1 MATHLQ
7 SGEPLTVL
15 AVLLLAFWPMLNSVL
30 ITQEEVAILAQSPK
44 DVFCFSRTFEDLT
57 CFWDEPAL
65 AMQVERNYRFFYMY
79 KGEQHRECM
88 LSSERQNDGSWRHIC
103 LFPSDHN
110 SVRLF
115 IELYVEVLDSFTNET
130 ILSQNL
136 SVETVGLISPPE
148 NITADWPRVARQL
161 HVTWDPPRLSYV
173 EFLAYEVLYG
183 VEDSWQPPSMIEVG
197 NSQTCS
203 LTDLL
208 PGQQYH
214 IQLRTKPDGLSLDGL
229 WGPWSP
235 SVLAEIPHLPGEI
248 GLLCFTPDLHQLHCQ
263 WDWEPTEP
271 GPSHSILYWAE
282 NNSSSTRT
290 QTWHKC
296 EEEEEDRVKSHYHT
310 SFHICTFQPSNG
322 SYISVLVIV
331 TQGQSQKE
339 VNYFKEPF
347 DLHRVVLTA
356 PPRILQ
362 PNVRKGILKLEWVTP
377 LEALAEHMVYQI
389 QYAVQDSLKW
399 KVLHVQYSTNC
410 EILDLDTGS
419 HYCLQLRTRPDGQKY
434 QGSWSAWSN
443 AECIEI
449 PPGSGST
456 GLSVAITLLFCAGLV
471 LGLGCT
477 CLSTYSVK
485 QKLWPPIPDLQH
497 VLDGFFED
505 NSKQDQQVNAFF
517 CDKTLENPPLTCPL
531 EVLSEISLDVRSYGP
546 FPDAIEQMEWG
557 NQLSSYQHYMVLSPR
572 GTQKSIQENEYFDG
586 TLDGSDTF
594 PMPLEHGSHTAS
606 DSKVHL
612 SSFTLCSV
620 LPSPSE
626 RESAEVSGE
635 QSTSPTHIS
644 NQSYLLMG

>member
-1 MATHLQ
+1 MTGNRRAQSAGTKRLPIGPSDCQ
-7 SGEPLTVL
+7 SGGKGPIASHAQRNSRLVPCCRTDDGGALRLPIHPPRFASPEPCRCHSCPRRRTGRSLQPSACRCPTTHRP
-15 AVLLLAFWPMLNSVL
+15 AATCRPMLPDAS
-30 ITQEEVAILAQSPK
+30 TS
-44 DVFCFSRTFEDLT
+44 
-57 CFWDEPAL
+57 
-65 AMQVERNYRFFYMY
+65 
-79 KGEQHRECM
+79 
-88 LSSERQNDGSWRHIC
+88 
-103 LFPSDHN
+103 
-110 SVRLF
+110 
-115 IELYVEVLDSFTNET
+115 
-130 ILSQNL
+130 
-136 SVETVGLISPPE
+136 
-148 NITADWPRVARQL
+148 
-161 HVTWDPPRLSYV
+161 PPRLQTPSCHAA
-173 EFLAYEVLYG
+173 LKL
-183 VEDSWQPPSMIEVG
+183 PPPNRPPPATSP
-197 NSQTCS
+197 NPSTRHLNLTRPPRQTCADCRRPAP
-203 LTDLL
+203 TGR
-208 PGQQYH
+208 PPY
-214 IQLRTKPDGLSLDGL
+214 T
-229 WGPWSP
+229 P
-235 SVLAEIPHLPGEI
+235 SGEI

-477 CLSTYSVK
+477 CLSTYSSVK